1 MRLLETHY
9 WRGRYPKRQR
19 RRRSRSCLL
28 CGCDPATQYVARLQ
42 AWLCATCQA
51 VDRIHFLQ
59 RCATAGEKLPLV
71 AAWASW
77 ELGRIAAALE
87 RPRP

>member
-1 MRLLETHY
+1 M
-9 WRGRYPKRQR
+9 GRIGTTLRQTIR
-19 RRRSRSCLL
+19 PQRARQA
-28 CGCDPATQYVARLQ
+28 ATP
-42 AWLCATCQA
+42 CQA

-59 RCATAGEKLPLV
+59 RCAVAGEKLPLV

>member
-9 WRGRYPKRQR
+9 YRGRYPIRSR
-19 RRRSRSCLL
+19 RRRSRYCLL
-28 CGCDPATQYVARLQ
+28 CGTTPATQYVGRLQ

-51 VDRIHFLQ
+51 VDRIRFLQ
-59 RCATAGEKLPLV
+59 RCAAVGEELPLV
-71 AAWASW
+71 AAWARW

-87 RPRP
+87 RPRQ